1 MGAEGVRAW
10 CVPWRGGAGP
20 VPLTFVAAHRE
31 VSLTPSAGSCST
43 ASPAALAGWFHCH
56 RPCFREPYG
65 VMDPRTM
72 QGAPVKPKGCCA
84 SPSSLTAPLLC
95 NSTECSQ
102 AKPWLEGGEDGASPK
117 SLCASPPTC
126 AQLSP
131 VPDVPPWPLT
141 ARRALLSPRG
151 FQGRQGGSRPS
162 RREGRDP
169 CGDFRPA
176 GSSVPSVPCL
186 RLSQKMPRREAPM
199 LAVGAIEAR
208 TPWLRTAGREGRGC
222 RPGVTTTGREPPQ
235 QRRRLPHPAGPVLK
249 APAGD

>member
-20 VPLTFVAAHRE
+20 VPLTFVRQHTGKCLSHPVLHSQPCSPRR
-31 VSLTPSAGSCST
+31 VVPLPSAV
-43 ASPAALAGWFHCH
+43 L
-56 RPCFREPYG
+56 
-65 VMDPRTM
+65 
-72 QGAPVKPKGCCA
+72 QGALRCDGPQNYAG
-84 SPSSLTAPLLC
+84 SSREAKRLLC
-95 NSTECSQ
+95 ITLLPYCPTAVQQPSTECSQ

-131 VPDVPPWPLT
+131 VPPWPLT
-141 ARRALLSPRG
+141 ARQALLSPQG
-151 FQGRQGGSRPS
+151 FQGLQGGSRPS

-169 CGDFRPA
+169 CGDFRPG

-186 RLSQKMPRREAPM
+186 RLSQKMPRREAPVP
-199 LAVGAIEAR
+199 AVGAIEAR
-208 TPWLRTAGREGRGC
+208 TPRLRTAGREGRGC

-235 QRRRLPHPAGPVLK
+235 QRRQLPHPAGPVLK
-249 APAGD
+249 APAGA